1 MNFFLE
7 KALVKILLISDNAP
21 LNMLLQEELED
32 ERYVVCILD
41 DMYKK
46 LDGLLI
52 SSVDLVIFGGMKFSC
67 LIRDV
72 KKINPL
78 IPVIMYSAYDESYV
92 LEHCSPDA
100 YIAKSADPSEL
111 LDTVKKLINP

>member
-1 MNFFLE
+1 M
-7 KALVKILLISDNAP
+7 KILLISDDAP

-32 ERYVVCILD
+32 EGYEVFILD
-41 DMYKK
+41 DIYKD

-52 SSVDLVIFGGMKFSC
+52 SSVDLVIFGGMKFSF

-72 KKINPL
+72 KKSNPS

-92 LEHCSPDA
+92 REHCSSDA
-100 YIAKSADPSEL
+100 YVNKSADLSDL
-111 LDTVKKLINP
+111 FSTIKKLLNP